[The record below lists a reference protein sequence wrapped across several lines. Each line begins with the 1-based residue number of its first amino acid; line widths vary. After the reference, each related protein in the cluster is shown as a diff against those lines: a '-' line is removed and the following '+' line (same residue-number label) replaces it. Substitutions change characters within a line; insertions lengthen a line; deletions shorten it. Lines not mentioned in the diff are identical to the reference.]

1 MFRIAAEKASGDKQ
15 REKQLRFNGGR
26 GSSSLFWFDASQ
38 WRSSKI
44 PNISNHCQFHNKLL
58 LLSIENTKYQKI
70 SFYYEANPRLW
81 AASGGLEVSN
91 LIHIQGLHFS
101 LINQQIIDNEQVSSL
116 PVCTKYHQKTNGPIV
131 IRYFDAGFWS
141 GSDLL
146 KEEFE
151 RRDKRQCWAAQQL
164 NSS

>member
-1 MFRIAAEKASGDKQ
+1 MATNNERSNYDSMEGEDPPHCFGLIPHNGDHQRFLIFQTTASSTTHCIVTLVNRKH
-15 REKQLRFNGGR
+15 
-26 GSSSLFWFDASQ
+26 
-38 WRSSKI
+38 KI
-44 PNISNHCQFHNKLL
+44 PKDLIH
-58 LLSIENTKYQKI
+58 
-70 SFYYEANPRLW
+70 YEAAPRLW